1 MGRGKGEIL
10 TVKEQTKLGL
20 NFPHVFFFFHNAIT
34 KATLGNRKQV
44 MCKIISTEGNI
55 IGDLL
60 KSIHGLLT
68 PSGSETREHVTRVSF
83 RRGSPQCTWS
93 A

>member
-1 MGRGKGEIL
+1 MGREIGGIL
-10 TVKEQTKLGL
+10 TVEEQAKLGL
-20 NFPHVFFFFHNAIT
+20 NFPPVFFFHNAIT
-34 KATLGNRKQV
+34 KATLGNTTQV

-83 RRGSPQCTWS
+83 LRGSPQCTLS